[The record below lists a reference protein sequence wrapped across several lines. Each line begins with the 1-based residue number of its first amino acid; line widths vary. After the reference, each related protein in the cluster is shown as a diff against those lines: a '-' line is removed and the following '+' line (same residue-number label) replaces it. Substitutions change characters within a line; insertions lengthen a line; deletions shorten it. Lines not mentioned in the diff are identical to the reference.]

1 MPPDI
6 PAAKRAG
13 LPVDLDRLAA
23 EGDGWLTPEE
33 RYALKMHGVCVQAQ
47 PGVCMVRIRTS
58 GTMDVDTARA
68 LADLADKYSGGWL
81 HLTTRQQVEFHHVPA
96 RQVPSAIEE
105 IRTIGLTT
113 RSTCG
118 HTMRGVTSCPDAGVS
133 LEEPFDCYP
142 DAKATADSILART
155 PELDTQMP
163 QRINI
168 AFGGCPSCRDHSR
181 INDLSFVSVLAP
193 DGALGYEVWMGG
205 SLGKTSPAL
214 SFRALDFI
222 PRADVLAAANALF
235 DVFTEHG
242 DAEDPR
248 KGRLKFLIRRL
259 GEDGVLQLFLDA
271 FESRR
276 QQAWPA
282 PHPVSTPLSASLA
295 EILARSPEGGWGSG
309 VRPQRIPGRATVTVN
324 VPLGDVDSD
333 DWRAV
338 AALAEEVGDEHL
350 YLTRNQNVML
360 RHVPVAAVS
369 AIRSVLGRLG
379 LGLEGTDQAR
389 DVRTCTGGPVCSLAL
404 TPSQR
409 LGAELLGHPA
419 LIRNTGLRVHIS
431 GCPNSC
437 AQHQIADIGFS
448 GSKVTIGGVG
458 MLGYQVWLGGD
469 LRTGHVGEIVG
480 RVSHGDVPAIISAI
494 AGMWEALRERGETLT
509 DTVRRFG
516 LEACQAQID
525 AVFHGRWEPGPEPAE
540 ASPPNVVSLLD
551 LDHRIPAVVGV

>member
-58 GTMDVDTARA
+58 GTVDVDTARG

-118 HTMRGVTSCPDAGVS
+118 HTMRGVTSCPDAGVG

-155 PELDTQMP
+155 PKLDTQMP

-181 INDLSFVSVLAP
+181 INDLSFVSVVAP

-205 SLGKTSPAL
+205 SLGKTSPTL
-214 SFRALDFI
+214 SFQALDFI

-242 DAEDPR
+242 DADDPR

-271 FESRR
+271 FASRK
-276 QQAWPA
+276 QEAWPA

-309 VRPQRIPGRATVTVN
+309 VRPQRIPGRAMVTVN

-338 AALAEEVGDEHL
+338 AALADEVGDEHL

-369 AIRSVLGRLG
+369 AIRSVLARLG

-409 LGAELLGHPA
+409 LGAELLAHPA

-448 GSKVTIGGVG
+448 GSKVTIAGVG

-509 DTVRRFG
+509 DTVHRFG

-540 ASPPNVVSLLD
+540 ASPPNVVSLLG
-551 LDHRIPAVVGV
+551 LDHRIPAVVGA